1 MTDTEILDFCEENDV
16 EVSFNFE
23 KLTEGYRIRIR
34 RGYFQYC
41 TFVTRDQI
49 ESSKAWGSAIKI
61 TLTNMLDAL
70 NRAEHE
76 QEERHA
82 QDHAD
87 RRE

>member
-41 TFVTRDQI
+41 TFV
-49 ESSKAWGSAIKI
+49 KI
-61 TLTNMLDAL
+61 G
-70 NRAEHE
+70 RASCR
-76 QEERHA
+76 ERV
-82 QDHAD
+82 
-87 RRE
+87 

>member
-34 RGYFQYC
+34 RGCFQYC

-49 ESSKAWGSAIKI
+49 EATK
-61 TLTNMLDAL
+61 
-70 NRAEHE
+70 E
-76 QEERHA
+76 
-82 QDHAD
+82 
-87 RRE
+87 

>member
-1 MTDTEILDFCEENDV
+1 MTDAEILDFCEKNDV
-16 EVSFNFE
+16 EISFNFE

-41 TFVTRDQI
+41 TFVTCDQI
-49 ESSKAWGSAIKI
+49 EATKEWGSAIKI

-70 NRAEHE
+70 NHAEHE

-87 RRE
+87 